1 MAGNVDVTNHV
12 LLVVAGTVYLHAG
25 QPEAALKCLHSS
37 EDLECGALRLVVGQE
52 IFIKKNSIN
61 TA

>member
-37 EDLECGALRLVVGQE
+37 EDLECGALRLVGGWPRNFHIVQK
-52 IFIKKNSIN
+52 IY
-61 TA
+61 